1 MVTLEN
7 KTAHTQSIERFEM
20 RKKFFAATIAV
31 SSLAIAP
38 IAHAAVIPQY
48 VLSTNEA
55 ATITTLATSGD
66 VISGKILRGIP
77 DGMGVLKNADGT
89 LTILSNHEMSLT
101 DKTVA
106 LGKKATGT
114 WGSSISKL
122 TYNPATNS
130 ITAMDNL
137 ISTVYYY
144 DYTNKTY
151 TTDATKTT
159 PVGYPALDSFG
170 TENFSNGLNRFC
182 SANLVQAGGLVYKS
196 GKKTYGYNGAVYF
209 TSEEGSDYS
218 RTFAFDTNGN
228 GYQLPKMGLGGY
240 ENALANPASG
250 KSTVVMLNED
260 GDEKASQLY
269 MYLGTKQET
278 GANFVEKAGLA
289 NGQLY
294 AISVKNARTDLKFRS
309 TYKIGEK
316 AAVGFNPL
324 NTDPEF
330 ADVQAQAQGAGTT
343 FSRVEDGEWD
353 PKNPN
358 VYYFITT
365 QSTKDP
371 IATAPNPSESST
383 ARDGGALWRLTFADV
398 KNPLKGASLEMLL
411 NGGEAPYLSKPDN
424 LAIDESGHIL
434 IQEDPGNN
442 AHVAR
447 VVAYRISDG
456 KLGVVAEFNKD
467 YFATGATSLITID
480 EESSGM
486 VNANAFLKKSGDSAS
501 YFFFNAQVH
510 ATTSKARLEA
520 APSDALDQAAIEGGQ
535 YYLLKIADWNKIYG

>member
-1 MVTLEN
+1 
-7 KTAHTQSIERFEM
+7 M
-20 RKKFFAATIAV
+20 RKKLIALTAVASAVALSSSAMAAT
-31 SSLAIAP
+31 P
-38 IAHAAVIPQY
+38 IQY
-48 VLSTNEA
+48 VLSANDA
-55 ATITTLATSGD
+55 ASITVLATSGD
-66 VISGKILRGIP
+66 VISGKILPGVP
-77 DGMGVLKNADGT
+77 DGMGVMKNTDGT
-89 LTILSNHEMSLT
+89 LSILSNHELSIS
-101 DKTVA
+101 DKTVQ
-106 LGKKATGT
+106 LGKKSTGT

-122 TYNPATNS
+122 TYNPATGTISALSNWINS
-130 ITAMDNL
+130 
-137 ISTVYYY
+137 VQYY
-144 DYTNKTY
+144 DYTNKTF
-151 TTDATKTT
+151 TADHTKSA
-159 PVGYPALDSFG
+159 PFGYPALDSYG
-170 TENFSNGLNRFC
+170 SENFSNGLNRFC
-182 SANLVQAGGLVYKS
+182 SSNLVQAGGLSYKE
-196 GKKTYGYNGAVYF
+196 GKKTFGYNGAVYF

-218 RTFAFDTNGN
+218 RTFAFDGNGN
-228 GYQLPKMGLGGY
+228 GFQLPKMGLGGY

-250 KSTVVMLNED
+250 KTTLVMLNED
-260 GDEKASQLY
+260 GDEKLSQLY
-269 MYLGTKQET
+269 MYVGTKQEK
-278 GANFVEKAGLA
+278 GANFVEKAGLN

-294 AISVKNARTDLKFRS
+294 AISVKNARTDLKFRAN
-309 TYKIGEK
+309 YKIGEK
-316 AAVGFNPL
+316 AVVGFNPL

-358 VYYFITT
+358 VYYFLTT

-371 IATAPNPSESST
+371 MATTPNPATPTIS
-383 ARDGGALWRLTFADV
+383 RDGGALWRMTFADV
-398 KNPLKGASLEMLL
+398 KNPMKGATLEMLL

-442 AHVAR
+442 AHLAR

-456 KLGVVAEFNKD
+456 KLGVVAQFDKQ
-467 YFATGATSLITID
+467 YFAADATTPITID

-510 ATTSKARLEA
+510 ATTSKSRLES

-535 YYLLKIADWNKIYG
+535 YYLLKISDWTKIFN

>member
-1 MVTLEN
+1 
-7 KTAHTQSIERFEM
+7 M
-20 RKKFFAATIAV
+20 RKKLIAATLAV
-31 SSLAIAP
+31 SSF
-38 IAHAAVIPQY
+38 AVIPAANAADAPQY
-48 VLSTNEA
+48 VLSTNDA
-55 ATITTLATSGD
+55 ATISVLATSGD
-66 VISGKILRGIP
+66 IITGKILPGVP

-89 LTILSNHEMSLT
+89 LTILSNHELSIS
-101 DKTVA
+101 DKTVQ

-130 ITAMDNL
+130 ITSLGTL
-137 ISTVYYY
+137 INSVQYY
-144 DYTNKTY
+144 DYNNKAY
-151 TTDATKTT
+151 TADHTKSIPT
-159 PVGYPALDSFG
+159 GYPAFDSFG
-170 TENFSNGLNRFC
+170 SENFSNGLNRFC
-182 SANLVQAGGLVYKS
+182 SANLVQAGGLLHKE
-196 GKKTYGYNGAVYF
+196 GKKTFGYNGAVYL

-228 GYQLPKMGLGGY
+228 GFQLPKMGLGGF
-240 ENALANPASG
+240 ENALTNPASG

-269 MYLGTKQET
+269 MYLGTKQEK

-294 AISVKNARTDLKFRS
+294 AVSVKNARTDLKFRAN
-309 TYKIGEK
+309 YKIGEK
-316 AAVGFNPL
+316 AEVGFNPL
-324 NTDPEF
+324 NTDPAF

-358 VYYFITT
+358 VYYFLTT

-371 IATAPNPSESST
+371 IASAPNPATPTVS
-383 ARDGGALWRLTFADV
+383 RDGGALWRLTFKDV
-398 KNPLKGASLEMLL
+398 KNPMKGASLEMLL
-411 NGGEAPYLSKPDN
+411 NGGEDLYLSKPDN
-424 LAIDESGHIL
+424 LAIDESGYIL

-447 VVAYRISDG
+447 VVAYRIADG
-456 KLGVVAEFNKD
+456 RLGVVAQFDKK
-467 YFATGATSLITID
+467 YFAADATSLITID
-480 EESSGM
+480 EESSGI

-510 ATTSKARLEA
+510 ATTSKARLES
-520 APSDALDQAAIEGGQ
+520 APVDALDQAAIEGGQ
-535 YYLLKIADWNKIYG
+535 YYLLKIADWTKIFA

>member
-1 MVTLEN
+1 
-7 KTAHTQSIERFEM
+7 M
-20 RKKFFAATIAV
+20 RKKLIAATIAA
-31 SSLAIAP
+31 SSI
-38 IAHAAVIPQY
+38 AVIPVANAADVPQY
-48 VLSTNEA
+48 VLSSNEA
-55 ATITTLATSGD
+55 ATISVLASSGD
-66 VISGKILRGIP
+66 IISGKILPGVP

-89 LTILSNHEMSLT
+89 LTILSTHELSIS
-101 DKTVA
+101 DKTVQ

-122 TYNPATNS
+122 KYDPATGS
-130 ITAMDNL
+130 ITALDSMIN
-137 ISTVYYY
+137 SVQYY
-144 DYTNKTY
+144 DYNNKVY
-151 TTDATKTT
+151 TADHTKSIPT
-159 PVGYPALDSFG
+159 GYPALDSYG
-170 TENFSNGLNRFC
+170 SENFSNGLNRFC
-182 SANLVQAGGLVYKS
+182 SANLVQAGGLLYKE

-228 GYQLPKMGLGGY
+228 GFQLPKMGLGGY

-250 KSTVVMLNED
+250 KTTVVMLNED
-260 GDEKASQLY
+260 GDEKSSQLY
-269 MYLGTKQET
+269 MYLGTKQEK
-278 GANFVEKAGLA
+278 GAHFAEKAGLT

-294 AISVKNARTDLKFRS
+294 AISVKNARTDLKFRAN
-309 TYKIGEK
+309 YKIGEK
-316 AAVGFNPL
+316 AEVGFNPL
-324 NTDPEF
+324 NTDPAF

-358 VYYFITT
+358 VYYFLTT

-371 IATAPNPSESST
+371 IASAPNPATPTVS
-383 ARDGGALWRLTFADV
+383 RDGGALWRLTFKDV
-398 KNPLKGASLEMLL
+398 KNPMKGASLEMLL
-411 NGGEAPYLSKPDN
+411 NGGESIYMSKPDN

-442 AHVAR
+442 AHLAR

-456 KLGVVAEFNKD
+456 KLGVVAQFDKK
-467 YFATGATSLITID
+467 YFATDATSPITID

-510 ATTSKARLEA
+510 ATTSKARLESS
-520 APSDALDQAAIEGGQ
+520 PIDAIDQAAIEGGQ
-535 YYLLKIADWNKIYG
+535 YYLLKITDWNKIYS

>member
-1 MVTLEN
+1 
-7 KTAHTQSIERFEM
+7 M
-20 RKKFFAATIAV
+20 RKNFVALTAV
-31 SSLAIAP
+31 IGAIAFAP
-38 IAHAAVIPQY
+38 SALAAQVPQY

-55 ATITTLATSGD
+55 ATISVLASSGD
-66 VISGKILRGIP
+66 IISGKILPGVP

-89 LTILSNHEMSLT
+89 LTLLSNHELSIS
-101 DKTVA
+101 DKTVQ

-122 TYNPATNS
+122 TYDPATSS
-130 ITAMDNL
+130 IKALGSFIN
-137 ISTVYYY
+137 TVQYY
-144 DYTNKTY
+144 DYNNKVY
-151 TTDATKTT
+151 TADHTKSIPT
-159 PVGYPALDSFG
+159 GYPALDSYG
-170 TENFSNGLNRFC
+170 SENFSNGLNRFC
-182 SANLVQAGGLVYKS
+182 SANLVQAGGLLHKD
-196 GKKTYGYNGAVYF
+196 GKKTFGYNGAVYF

-260 GDEKASQLY
+260 GDEKLSQLY
-269 MYLGTKQET
+269 MYLGTKQEK
-278 GANFVEKAGLA
+278 GANFAEKAGLT

-294 AISVKNARTDLKFRS
+294 AISVKNARTDLKFRAN
-309 TYKIGEK
+309 YKVGEK
-316 AAVGFNPL
+316 AEVGFNPL
-324 NTDPEF
+324 NTDPAF

-358 VYYFITT
+358 VYYFLTT

-371 IATAPNPSESST
+371 IATAPNPATPTVS
-383 ARDGGALWRLTFADV
+383 RDGGALWRMTFKDV
-398 KNPLKGASLEMLL
+398 KNPMKGATIEMLL

-424 LAIDESGHIL
+424 LAIDESGVIL

-442 AHVAR
+442 AHLAR
-447 VVAYRISDG
+447 VLAYRISDA
-456 KLGVVAEFNKD
+456 KLAVVAQFDKQ
-467 YFATGATSLITID
+467 YFATDATTPITLD

-510 ATTSKARLEA
+510 ATPSKSRLETV
-520 APSDALDQAAIEGGQ
+520 PVDAIDQAAIEGGQ
-535 YYLLKIADWNKIYG
+535 FYLLKITDWTKIFA